1 MKIMCTCMNYGGNG
15 ASGNLYIYED
25 KMVFRPS
32 TLMKILLFWGDWK
45 DFSINIKSI
54 TGCEKKMMGYLD
66 FLTDDG
72 NAFKLNVFKK
82 DSIINAVEERR
93 AALYRKE
100 GKTVPPFVKIG

>member
-1 MKIMCTCMNYGGNG
+1 MNYGGNG
-15 ASGNLYIYED
+15 ASGNLYIYDD
-25 KMVFRPS
+25 KMVFHPS
-32 TLMKILLFWGDWK
+32 TLMKILLFWADWK
-45 DFSINIKSI
+45 DFSVNIRSI
-54 TGCEKKMMGYLD
+54 IGCEKKMLGYLD
-66 FLTDDG
+66 FQMDDG